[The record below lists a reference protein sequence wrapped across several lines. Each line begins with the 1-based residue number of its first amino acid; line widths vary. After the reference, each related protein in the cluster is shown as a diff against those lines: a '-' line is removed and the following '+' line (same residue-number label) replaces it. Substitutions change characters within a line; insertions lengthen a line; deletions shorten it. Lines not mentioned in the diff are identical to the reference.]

1 MIRCGITGH
10 RGVLGR
16 KIQDIL
22 GYKFYKFNG
31 DIRNTKDIDLWLS
44 KYEFD
49 LIIHLAAIVPVH
61 FSENNF
67 KMSNDVN
74 YIGTKNLVNLILKK
88 KKKIKW
94 FFFSSTS
101 HVYPLSKC
109 KKKVNENYKTKPQ
122 SKYGLTK
129 LRAEKYIIKKMDGKI
144 LYCIGRIFSY
154 TDIKQSDSYLVPS
167 IYKKILNTK
176 NNKKILFLNLN
187 HFRDFISIKDIV
199 YTIKKL
205 FQKKANGIFNIGSG
219 NSINLKSIPLIMKK
233 NIKKNVSVEFK
244 NFTEKTYL
252 IADIRKIK
260 KINIKN
266 KRDINVIL
274 KDFIKR

>member
-88 KKKIKW
+88 KEKLSG
-94 FFFSSTS
+94 FFSHQLLMFTLYRN
-101 HVYPLSKC
+101 V
-109 KKKVNENYKTKPQ
+109 KKKLMK
-122 SKYGLTK
+122 
-129 LRAEKYIIKKMDGKI
+129 II
-144 LYCIGRIFSY
+144 R
-154 TDIKQSDSYLVPS
+154 
-167 IYKKILNTK
+167 LNR
-176 NNKKILFLNLN
+176 NQNM
-187 HFRDFISIKDIV
+187 V
-199 YTIKKL
+199 
-205 FQKKANGIFNIGSG
+205 
-219 NSINLKSIPLIMKK
+219 
-233 NIKKNVSVEFK
+233 
-244 NFTEKTYL
+244 
-252 IADIRKIK
+252 
-260 KINIKN
+260 
-266 KRDINVIL
+266 
-274 KDFIKR
+274 